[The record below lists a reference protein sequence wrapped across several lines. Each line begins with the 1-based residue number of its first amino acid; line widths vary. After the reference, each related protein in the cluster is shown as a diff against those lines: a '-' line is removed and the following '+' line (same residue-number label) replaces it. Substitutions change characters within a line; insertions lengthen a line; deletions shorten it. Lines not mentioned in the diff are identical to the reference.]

1 MYKRQ
6 TYDYNNANYTIIGN
20 AVPKVYG
27 GINTSVSYKGIA
39 LSLGF
44 TYKKMCIR
52 DRQFFFALIQSFLVF
67 KGESLVDG
75 TVRNVQV

>member
-1 MYKRQ
+1 MSFTQERWMSFLIG
-6 TYDYNNANYTIIGN
+6 DYNNANYTIIGN

-44 TYKKMCIR
+44 TYKLS
-52 DRQFFFALIQSFLVF
+52 LIHICLHARSCRTQ
-67 KGESLVDG
+67 GY
-75 TVRNVQV
+75 